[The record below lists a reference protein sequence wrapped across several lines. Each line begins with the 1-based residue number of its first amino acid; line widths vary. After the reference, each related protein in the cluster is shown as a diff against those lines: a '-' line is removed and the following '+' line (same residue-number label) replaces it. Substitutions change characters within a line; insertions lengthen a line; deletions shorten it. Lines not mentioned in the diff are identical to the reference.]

1 MMMLVPGEE
10 GGDDLTVFA
19 EVEDEAWQHDLAVE
33 DGGGPEAVLH
43 ADGVHVVADAQVRHV
58 PLPRHL
64 HAVDTRRYSVD
75 MIFSR

>member
-1 MMMLVPGEE
+1 MVPGEE
-10 GGDDLTVFA
+10 GGDDLAVFA
-19 EVEDEAWQHDLAVE
+19 EVEDEAGQHDLTVE

-75 MIFSR
+75 SV